1 MSTTGY
7 VPAIDQNT
15 LELACKYSIMAYEDA
30 IPNAVK
36 IESKWT
42 STTAYYI
49 KGTEKTPDIL
59 AFRGTA
65 QGIDWVTDALVIP
78 VPFAGRLCH
87 GGFTLAFLS
96 VWGKIKK
103 QLRMDHPLLICGHS
117 LGGALAELAASK
129 LHKKHKRP

>member
-7 VPAIDQNT
+7 AAPLDQQT
-15 LELACKYSIMAYEDA
+15 LQMACKYSIMAYEDE

-103 QLRMDHPLLICGHS
+103 QLRMDHPSTDL
-117 LGGALAELAASK
+117 
-129 LHKKHKRP
+129 RPLPRWSVGRTGSVQTAQEA